1 MTDQWAISG
10 RDLHVEVSGSR
21 VRASLEESLRL
32 AVQSG
37 RLTAGA
43 LLPPTRALAADLGIA
58 RNTVAEAYAQ
68 LVAEGWLTAR
78 QGSGTRVAAGVP
90 SLEARLQSA
99 PRRAGLPYD
108 LRAGHPD
115 VSAFPRTA
123 WLAAARAA
131 IGAAPAEEFGYGDPQ
146 GLAPLREALADYL
159 ARARGV
165 RVTADRVV
173 VCGGFT
179 QGLWLVGSVLRASG
193 ALRAGVESHG
203 HRQHR
208 ELLADVGLEP
218 VPLPVDELGAVDAG
232 VEGLQLV
239 LLTPAHQFPLG
250 VVLDPGRRAAF
261 IRWAAGNGG
270 LVIENDYDGEFRYD
284 RRPVGAMQAIA
295 PEHVIYLGT
304 ASKTLIPGLRLGWMV
319 LPRHLVA
326 AVTER
331 LATVAAQAPALEQLT
346 LASFI
351 RSGGYDRHVRR
362 SRLAYRRRRD
372 TLVSTLARHAPQ
384 LTVRGLPAG
393 MHAVLG
399 LPNGTDEASV
409 VRAAA
414 ERGLALEGLEHF
426 AAPGQRLPP
435 ALVIGYATPPQHAYT
450 SALARLTATLAETL
464 RVPTSHTRATADADR
479 PAR

>member
-1 MTDQWAISG
+1 MTDRWAISG
-10 RDLHVEVSGSR
+10 RDLHVEVTGSR

-37 RLTAGA
+37 RLAAGA

-58 RNTVAEAYAQ
+58 RNTVAEAYGQ

-78 QGSGTRVAAGVP
+78 QGSGTRVAAASPELDVRP
-90 SLEARLQSA
+90 KA
-99 PRRAGLPYD
+99 PPGPPKLPYD

-131 IGAAPAEEFGYGDPQ
+131 INAAPAEAFGYSDPQ
-146 GLAPLREALADYL
+146 GLPLLREALADYL

-173 VCGGFT
+173 VCAGFT
-179 QGLWLVGSVLRASG
+179 QGLWLVGSVLRAHG
-193 ALRAGVESHG
+193 ALRVGVESHG

-208 ELLADVGLEP
+208 DLLADVGLELS
-218 VPLPVDELGAVDAG
+218 PLPVDDLGAVAEG
-232 VEGLQLV
+232 PEGLDLA

-250 VVLDPGRRAAF
+250 VALDPARRAAF
-261 IRWAAGNGG
+261 ARWATDTDS
-270 LVIENDYDGEFRYD
+270 LVLEDDYDGEFRYD
-284 RRPVGAMQAIA
+284 RHPVGAMQAIA

-319 LPRHLVA
+319 LPAHLVA
-326 AVTER
+326 PVTER
-331 LATVAAQAPALEQLT
+331 LATIAAQAPALDQLT
-346 LASFI
+346 LAQFI
-351 RSGGYDRHVRR
+351 RSGAYDRHVRR

-372 TLVSTLARHAPQ
+372 TLLNTLARQSPT
-384 LTVRGLPAG
+384 LSLEGLPAG
-393 MHAVLG
+393 MHAVLT
-399 LPNGTDEASV
+399 LPDGIDETVV

-414 ERGLALEGLEHF
+414 ERDLALEGLAHF
-426 AAPGQRLPP
+426 AAPGKTRPP

-450 SALARLTATLAETL
+450 GALARLTATLA
-464 RVPTSHTRATADADR
+464 DM
-479 PAR
+479 